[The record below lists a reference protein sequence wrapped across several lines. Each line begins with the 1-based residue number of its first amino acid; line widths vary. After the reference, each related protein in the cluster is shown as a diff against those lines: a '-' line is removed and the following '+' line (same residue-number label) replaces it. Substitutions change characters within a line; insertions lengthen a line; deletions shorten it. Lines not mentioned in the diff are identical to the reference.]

1 MAILHLFDRFRQNS
15 EPIKD
20 SVKKIKQG
28 DKLLKENFIK
38 DYKPFIL
45 KVVSKTAGRFI
56 DMESSEEFSVGLMAF
71 NEAIECFD
79 EDKNSS
85 FLKFAETVI
94 KRRVIDYFRS
104 NNKHS
109 KVYPFTHFGSDKETG
124 FGSFE
129 ERYLKVEES
138 TLFEN
143 IETREEIEVFIKKLS
158 DFGISLQDL
167 VENSPKHID
176 SKKLAIEIA
185 RTIAENIEISDK
197 LEKTKKIPMKELMQ
211 LVNVNHKTIE
221 RNRKF
226 IIAVYFILSS
236 ELEVMKGYVDNIEK
250 GGRAHG

>member
-1 MAILHLFDRFRQNS
+1 LFDRFRQNS
-15 EPIKD
+15 EPIND

-28 DKLLKENFIK
+28 DVLLRESLIR

-45 KVVSKTAGRFI
+45 KAVSKTTGKFV

-79 EDKNSS
+79 ENKNSS

-94 KRRVIDYFRS
+94 KRRLIDYFRS

-109 KVYPFTHFGSDKETG
+109 KVYPFTYFEGEKDNDK
-124 FGSFE
+124 GSFE

-138 TLFEN
+138 TLFDN
-143 IETREEIEVFIKKLS
+143 IETKEEIDFFVKKL
-158 DFGISLQDL
+158 DEFGISLRDL
-167 VENSPKHID
+167 VESAPKHID
-176 SKKLAIEIA
+176 SKRLAIEIA
-185 RTIAENIEISDK
+185 RKMVENSEIS
-197 LEKTKKIPMKELMQ
+197 EKFEATRKIPMKELMQ
-211 LVNVNHKTIE
+211 LLNVNHKTVE

-236 ELEVMKGYVDNIEK
+236 KLKS
-250 GGRAHG
+250 

>member
-1 MAILHLFDRFRQNS
+1 LIDRFRQNS
-15 EPIKD
+15 EPIND

-28 DKLLKENFIK
+28 DVLLRESFIR
-38 DYKPFIL
+38 DYKPFII
-45 KVVSKTAGRFI
+45 KAVSKTTGKFV

-79 EDKNSS
+79 ENKNSS

-94 KRRVIDYFRS
+94 KRRIIDYFRS

-109 KVYPFTHFGSDKETG
+109 KVYPFTYFEGDKETG
-124 FGSFE
+124 GGSFE

-138 TLFEN
+138 TLFDN
-143 IETREEIEVFIKKLS
+143 IETREEIVFFVKKLGEY
-158 DFGISLQDL
+158 GISLRDL
-167 VENSPKHID
+167 VESSPKHID
-176 SKKLAIEIA
+176 SKKLAIDIA
-185 RTIAENIEISDK
+185 RKMAESTEISEK

-211 LVNVNHKTIE
+211 LVNVNHKTVE

-236 ELEVMKGYVDNIEK
+236 KLEVMKGYVENIEK
-250 GGRAHG
+250 GGNANG

>member
-1 MAILHLFDRFRQNS
+1 VAILHLFDRFRQNS
-15 EPIKD
+15 EPIND
-20 SVKKIKQG
+20 SVNKIKQG
-28 DKLLKENFIK
+28 DVLLKENFIR

-45 KVVSKTAGRFI
+45 KVVSKTTGKFV
-56 DMESSEEFSVGLMAF
+56 DMESSEEFSIGLMAF

-79 EDKNSS
+79 ENKNSS

-94 KRRVIDYFRS
+94 KRRLIDYFRS

-109 KVYPFTHFGSDKETG
+109 KVFPFTYFEGEKDNSS
-124 FGSFE
+124 GSFE

-138 TLFEN
+138 TLFDS
-143 IETREEIEVFIKKLS
+143 IETREEIDLFVKKLGE
-158 DFGISLQDL
+158 FGISLRDL
-167 VENSPKHID
+167 VESAPKHVD

-185 RTIAENIEISDK
+185 RTMAENAEISDK

-211 LVNVNHKTIE
+211 LVSVNHKTVE

-236 ELEVMKGYVDNIEK
+236 KLEVMKGYVENIER
-250 GGRAHG
+250 GGRANG